1 MNGADDSETA
11 RRRPWPESLADAVEM
26 LRAHVPLAEQQRIA
40 KLRRDALLE
49 LHFDLG
55 AWIRCSFGLTTGND
69 ELLDATGG
77 GDPADACDAIIEAFW
92 HALREDALHSAG
104 RQGCPRGGGSV

>member
-1 MNGADDSETA
+1 MNDAAESETA
-11 RRRPWPESLADAVEM
+11 RRRPWPESLAAAVEM
-26 LRAHVPLAEQQRIA
+26 LRDHVPQAEQQRIA

-69 ELLDATGG
+69 ELLVAAGS

-92 HALREDALHSAG
+92 DALREDALRGAG
-104 RQGCPRGGGSV
+104 RHDSLRGGGSR